1 MAVNLMTEAQAKVTE
16 RFHVKSVTEGIF
28 SNEYKWDGAKSI
40 QVYTI
45 DAVSLANY
53 DRTDADA
60 VDSRFGG
67 IVELGDTYQTYTINN
82 DKGFEVAIDAGNAVQ
97 QKHIKKAAE
106 VLRMITDETYVP
118 TVDAY
123 RLAALETGA
132 GTKDTSQPALTS
144 ANIVEKIMTGR
155 AAMGNAGVPM
165 GNDVCFIGET
175 NAVKLKIADQVVAIE
190 AVGEKPLVNGVIGK
204 IGGCQIRVV
213 PDTYLSTEFM
223 IVHKGCAWAP
233 EQIKMMRILNE
244 HPFVDGVVLQGRFI
258 YDCFVNVTKNKGIY
272 TYDT

>member
-1 MAVNLMTEAQAKVTE
+1 MPVNLMTEAQAKVTE

-53 DRTDADA
+53 DRTDSDSI
-60 VDSRFGG
+60 DSRFGG

-106 VLRMITDETYVP
+106 VLRMITDETYIP

-123 RLAALETGA
+123 RLSVLEAGA
-132 GTKDTSQPALTS
+132 GTKDASQPALTS